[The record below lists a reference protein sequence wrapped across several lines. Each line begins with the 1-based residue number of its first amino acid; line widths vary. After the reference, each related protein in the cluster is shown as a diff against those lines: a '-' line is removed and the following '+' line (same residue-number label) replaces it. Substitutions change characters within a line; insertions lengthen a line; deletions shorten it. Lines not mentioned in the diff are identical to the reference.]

1 MKARLAATVL
11 SAVVAAWGAGA
22 ARPDEEAAVKAGR
35 ELLQQH
41 QDAIVLVKA
50 VIKMRGGGE
59 MGFAIGE
66 GGENE
71 HGADGVV
78 VDPSGLVMVAY
89 HQLDAG
95 RMLQGMSVRVGDENR
110 KLELKTDLSEI
121 KIRLANGSQIPA
133 RLVFKDEELG
143 VGFVAPREELKE
155 ADRKA
160 MKALPLDD
168 AASALQV
175 LDRVVALGRLPEE
188 MDFEPCLD
196 LERVQAV
203 VKKPRTMY
211 VANVSPGMPVYTEQG
226 KLAGFSV
233 LHVTEGAGRH
243 GGSPVI
249 LPVAE
254 VRKLVD
260 QAREAAKKGDAGA
273 K

>member
-1 MKARLAATVL
+1 MKARFAAAVL
-11 SAVVAAWGAGA
+11 SAVVTSWGAGA
-22 ARPDEEAAVKAGR
+22 DEEAAVKTGR

-41 QDAIVLVKA
+41 QDSIVLVKA
-50 VIKMRGGGE
+50 VAKMRGAGE
-59 MGFAIGE
+59 MGFAIRDQ
-66 GGENE
+66 GENE
-71 HGADGVV
+71 RGADGVV

-89 HQLDAG
+89 SQLDVSS
-95 RMLQGMSVRVGDENR
+95 MLRGMSVRIGDENK
-110 KLELKTDLSEI
+110 KLDIKTDLSDI
-121 KIRLANGSQIPA
+121 KIRLASGAQIPA

-160 MKALPLDD
+160 MKALPMDD
-168 AASALQV
+168 AAAVLQV
-175 LDRVVALGRLPEE
+175 LDRVVALGRLPEA

-211 VANVSPGMPVYTEQG
+211 VANVSPGLPVYNEQG

-233 LHVTEGAGRH
+233 IRAAEGEGGH
-243 GGSPVI
+243 GGTPVI
-249 LPVAE
+249 LPIAE
-254 VRKLVD
+254 IRKLVD
-260 QAREAAKKGDAGA
+260 QAREAVKKGDAGA